1 MAWTYCFGGKSA
13 THIESGTVFAVSYLN
28 RNAQSVD
35 DLTIVPDAK
44 SSRRW
49 TDDAILVLKQ
59 ELWDHIQD
67 SLVRVRVATLI
78 QREFLGDNHR
88 AASAISNVTG
98 KRVSER
104 TIQAWLIDPSK
115 VSSRK
120 CPAWALKAMQDY
132 LAVPDNKRYLSEIA
146 QYREQTTQQ
155 HNYLNDV
162 YDKHQVRMATTSI
175 ESEKRALDSWQ
186 ETNFNSLPIKLFEL
200 EKRVDGYLHYLSRS
214 NAIITNALRKCDDFA
229 DFKRIVT
236 EELEEAASIE
246 FAVREAR
253 KAIEEGLEEFSNDEG
268 LAT

>member
-1 MAWTYCFGGKSA
+1 MAWKYGFGGKSA
-13 THIESGTVFAVSYLN
+13 THVDSGAVFTVSYRSTN
-28 RNAQSVD
+28 VQSVD
-35 DLTIVPDAK
+35 DLAIVPDAK
-44 SSRRW
+44 SSRKW
-49 TDDAILVLKQ
+49 SDEDIVVLKQ
-59 ELWDHIQD
+59 ELWEHIQD
-67 SLVRVRVATLI
+67 LLVRDRVAALI

-132 LAVPDNKRYLSEIA
+132 LAEPDNKRYLTEIA

-162 YDKHQVRMATTSI
+162 YDKHQVRMATGLI
-175 ESEKRALDSWQ
+175 DSEKRALDSWQ

-200 EKRVDGYLHYLSRS
+200 EKRVDGYLNYLSRS
-214 NAIITNALRKCDDFA
+214 NAIITNALGRCSDF
-229 DFKRIVT
+229 DEFKRAVT
-236 EELEEAASIE
+236 EELEEAKSIE
-246 FAVREAR
+246 FAVREVR
-253 KAIEEGLEEFSNDEG
+253 KAIEEGLDEFSNDEG
-268 LAT
+268 LAA